1 MYVCGEPHLSCRAC
15 VPPITDGMDQ
25 ATGFRE
31 MPRIFRAYCC
41 ALGLAALV
49 TAPLLVTTGHVPQDG
64 RHALGALAVAL
75 LLAAS
80 VRGLVWPS
88 SIADEN
94 EVQQT
99 LTEAFSLPL
108 MAIAGPA
115 AALVCTQ
122 LAALVGAAQD
132 RRSGR
137 AWHFLVTTE
146 LRHVVEVGLA
156 YAAFAA
162 LNGPGLRWLWAV
174 FAGAAVSIL
183 SSFALAA
190 FGFKLQR
197 QKGDAPLRWGTIA
210 RELALQ
216 LAILPTLAVITLTLF
231 DRAALL
237 PLLVASPILAL
248 RIAAAADNR
257 RRAAEKRLGVDPLT
271 QLSNHERFW
280 RRLETELETPG
291 ARVAV
296 VLLDVDDFKGLN
308 DRHGHLTGDACLQAV
323 AGGADELRPAG
334 RRARPLRRRGV
345 PRSSFPGPTRPTP
358 GPSPSGCAAPS
369 RRATSW
375 ASRSPSASPRRRST
389 ATPDASW
396 SPPPTPRCTRRS
408 GPARTGSSSPT
419 PLILLAI
426 RTVAGRFAHRLQ
438 SRGARAAEG
447 RQGVRPRRGDR
458 DPGRRDRVRP
468 RRGGDRQARRRSAAV
483 PPPRPHPAR
492 TPTGGC
498 C

>member
-1 MYVCGEPHLSCRAC
+1 
-15 VPPITDGMDQ
+15 MDQ
-25 ATGFRE
+25 RTGFQA
-31 MPRIFRAYCC
+31 MPGIFRAYCC
-41 ALGLAALV
+41 CLGLAALV
-49 TAPLLVTTGHVPQDG
+49 TAPLLVTTGHRPQDG

-122 LAALVGAAQD
+122 LAGLVGAAED
-132 RRSGR
+132 RRAGR
-137 AWHFLVTTE
+137 AWHFVITNQI
-146 LRHVVEVGLA
+146 RHVVEVGLA

-197 QKGDAPLRWGTIA
+197 QKGDAPLRWGMIG

-248 RIAAAADNR
+248 RVAAAADNR
-257 RRAAEKRLGVDPLT
+257 RRDAEKRLGVDPLT

-280 RRLETELETPG
+280 RRLDAELEVPG

-323 AGGADELRPAG
+323 AGVLTACARPGDEPARYGGEEFALVLPGADAGDAAAVAERLRSAITACHELSFTVSVGVAAAPRHGHTGRELVAAADAALYAAKRAG
-334 RRARPLRRRGV
+334 RNRTEIARDEPVRD
-345 PRSSFPGPTRPTP
+345 
-358 GPSPSGCAAPS
+358 AA
-369 RRATSW
+369 
-375 ASRSPSASPRRRST
+375 
-389 ATPDASW
+389 
-396 SPPPTPRCTRRS
+396 
-408 GPARTGSSSPT
+408 
-419 PLILLAI
+419 
-426 RTVAGRFAHRLQ
+426 
-438 SRGARAAEG
+438 
-447 RQGVRPRRGDR
+447 
-458 DPGRRDRVRP
+458 
-468 RRGGDRQARRRSAAV
+468 
-483 PPPRPHPAR
+483 
-492 TPTGGC
+492 
-498 C
+498 

>member
-1 MYVCGEPHLSCRAC
+1 
-15 VPPITDGMDQ
+15 MDQ
-25 ATGFRE
+25 KTPFRA
-31 MPRIFRAYCC
+31 MPRAFQAY
-41 ALGLAALV
+41 AAALAVSAAV
-49 TAPLLVTTGHVPQDG
+49 TAPVLVSIGHTPRDG
-64 RHALGALAVAL
+64 RHVLGALAVAA

-108 MAIAGPA
+108 LAIAGPA

-122 LAALVGAAQD
+122 LAALVGAAED

-137 AWHFLVTTE
+137 AWHFLVTNQ

-156 YAAFAA
+156 YVAFAA
-162 LNGPGLRWLWAV
+162 LNGSGLGWLLAV

-190 FGFKLQR
+190 VGFKLQR
-197 QKGDAPLRWGTIA
+197 QTGDAPLRWGMIA

-216 LAILPTLAVITLTLF
+216 LAILPTLAVITLTVF

-248 RIAAAADNR
+248 RIAAAADTR

-271 QLSNHERFW
+271 QLSNHELFW
-280 RRLETELETPG
+280 RRLEHELEAPG
-291 ARVAV
+291 GRVAL

-323 AGGADELRPAG
+323 AGVLTAC
-334 RRARPLRRRGV
+334 ARPGDVPARYGGEEFALVLPGAGAPDAAAVAERLRTAIAACHELAFTVSVGV
-345 PRSSFPGPTRPTP
+345 
-358 GPSPSGCAAPS
+358 A
-369 RRATSW
+369 
-375 ASRSPSASPRRRST
+375 ASPQHGRT
-389 ATPDASW
+389 ARELVAAADAALYAAK
-396 SPPPTPRCTRRS
+396 RS
-408 GPARTGSSSPT
+408 GK
-419 PLILLAI
+419 
-426 RTVAGRFAHRLQ
+426 
-438 SRGARAAEG
+438 
-447 RQGVRPRRGDR
+447 
-458 DPGRRDRVRP
+458 DRVELP
-468 RRGGDRQARRRSAAV
+468 EAA
-483 PPPRPHPAR
+483 
-492 TPTGGC
+492 
-498 C
+498 